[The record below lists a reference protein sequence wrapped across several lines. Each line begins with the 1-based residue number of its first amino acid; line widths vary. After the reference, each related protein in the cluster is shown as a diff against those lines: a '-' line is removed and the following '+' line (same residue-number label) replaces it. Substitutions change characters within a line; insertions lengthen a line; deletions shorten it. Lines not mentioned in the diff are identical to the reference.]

1 MGLAEEE
8 EVTCGVVYIA
18 YGWRAVKEAGYSIK
32 TLRQHNDLPVTV
44 IGERVDAT
52 RYIAFDDRASRGRWA
67 KCNLYEL
74 TPYRR
79 TLYLDADTRV
89 HGALDG
95 GYDILGDGYDIAM
108 SPSPVQGDGILW
120 HVSDE
125 EREAT
130 YRELGR
136 NLLQLQGGMM
146 FWRKNARTAAFF
158 QAWREEWGR
167 WRGQDQAALLRALH
181 RTPLRLWLLSNE
193 WNGGS
198 LIEHRYGAARRR

>member
-1 MGLAEEE
+1 MSR
-8 EVTCGVVYIA
+8 GVVYIA

-44 IGERVDAT
+44 IGERVDGAEH
-52 RYIAFDDRASRGRWA
+52 ISFEDRDSAGRWA
-67 KCNLYEL
+67 KCNLGGVSPYEW
-74 TPYRR
+74 

-89 HGALDG
+89 HGAVDG
-95 GYDILGDGYDIAM
+95 GYEILHGDWDIAI
-108 SPSPVQGDGILW
+108 SSSKVQGDGILW
-120 HVSDE
+120 HVGDE

-136 NLLQLQGGMM
+136 HLLQLQGGMM
-146 FWRKNARTAAFF
+146 FWRKNERTAAFF
-158 QAWREEWGR
+158 AAWREEWER
-167 WRGQDQAALLRALH
+167 WKGQDQAALLRALH

-198 LIEHRYGAARRR
+198 LIEHRYGAARALP

>member
-8 EVTCGVVYIA
+8 AVTRGVVYICF
-18 YGWRAVKEAGYSIK
+18 GWRAVKEAGYSID

-44 IGERVDAT
+44 IGERVQGAG
-52 RYIAFDDRASRGRWA
+52 YVAFDDRDSMGRWA
-67 KCNLYEL
+67 KVQLDRL
-74 TPYRR
+74 SPYRH

-89 HGALDG
+89 HGNISAGFKLLRAWDM
-95 GYDILGDGYDIAM
+95 AM
-108 SPSPVQGDGILW
+108 APSPVQGDGILW

-136 NLLQLQGGMM
+136 HLLQLQGGMM
-146 FWRKNARTAAFF
+146 FFRKNDWTAAFF
-158 QAWREEWGR
+158 EAWREEWQR

-181 RTPLRLWLLSNE
+181 RNPLRLWLLSNE
-193 WNGGS
+193 WNGGA

>member
-1 MGLAEEE
+1 MR
-8 EVTCGVVYIA
+8 GVVYIA

-44 IGERVDAT
+44 IGERVDGT
-52 RYIAFDDRASRGRWA
+52 EHIAFDDRASMGRWG
-67 KCNLYEL
+67 KCNLDKI
-74 TPYRR
+74 TPYQR

-89 HGALDG
+89 HGVLQAGFGILDG
-95 GYDILGDGYDIAM
+95 DWDVAM
-108 SPSPVQGDGILW
+108 SPSKVQGDDILW
-120 HVSDE
+120 HVGDE

-146 FWRKNARTAAFF
+146 FWRRNERTTALF
-158 QAWREEWGR
+158 QAWREEWER
-167 WRGQDQAALLRALH
+167 WKGQDQAALLRALH

-198 LIEHRYGAARRR
+198 LIEHRYGAARRRE

>member
-1 MGLAEEE
+1 M
-8 EVTCGVVYIA
+8 TRGVVYIA

-44 IGERVDAT
+44 IGERVDGS
-52 RYIAFDDRASRGRWA
+52 RQIDFDDRGSAGRWA
-67 KCNLYEL
+67 KCNLDKL
-74 TPYRR
+74 TPYER

-89 HGALDG
+89 HGAVDK
-95 GYDILGDGYDIAM
+95 GYNILGAVFDIAI
-108 SPSPVQGDGILW
+108 SPSRVQGDGILW

-130 YRELGR
+130 YAELGR
-136 NLLQLQGGMM
+136 HLLQLQGGMM
-146 FWRKNARTAAFF
+146 FWRKNERTRAFF
-158 QAWREEWGR
+158 QAWREEWER
-167 WRGQDQAALLRALH
+167 WKGQDQAALLRALH

-198 LIEHRYGAARRR
+198 LIEHRYGAARARP